1 MAFYH
6 RLTRYA
12 DRMVRPPDRYT
23 FKKHYIMRLPKR
35 IFDHL
40 VNKDVTPEYS
50 KMETILHH
58 ARRAEEVALQ
68 TSRYWDKQRTIKA
81 ARGAAG
87 ENAMRRP
94 YGNKEYQKPVERQDN
109 RRTTT
114 EKSGQRKEPY
124 QKVWNRSAQPTRQE
138 WSASKTKDPDKKT
151 GYDRRNVSSGAKK
164 CFSCG
169 EFGHMA
175 KDNKC
180 PLDKKGKGTSTQMYA
195 AREVVQEDDEEGE
208 PSEDR
213 EEPLF
218 EDEEDGEPYEGS
230 QYSSEGEEVEFEL
243 DDIGLQE
250 EDDDDDRRGV
260 QMHALQTGMED
271 YWQSDE
277 EDLDD
282 ANSWELEETE
292 DLSSEEEGLP
302 LLVEVSDSDED
313 VASDDDTIE
322 EGDSEGDSTESP
334 DADGQDEVVYE
345 SRVLIAA
352 LRTGEVTP
360 PPKEKKVADKKT
372 STTVRKSSKIL
383 DRPVRLKD
391 EAKGFIMMVK
401 LNGQA
406 VVALLD
412 SGCTMDAVSP
422 ELVRVADLKVHE
434 LAEQVPMQ
442 LGTRG
447 SQAKINYGTKA
458 CIKYGHVDM
467 QHYFDIVNIDRYD
480 VILGM
485 VFMRKH
491 GIVLDFDKNE
501 IRHKKE
507 ILPALRE
514 NPDAYLLVCR
524 QAMRY

>member
-1 MAFYH
+1 MVITGLYDRFIHNAALGVATDVFWGATYAPNEGVMAFYY

-12 DRMVRPPDRYT
+12 DRMVRSPDRYT

-50 KMETILHH
+50 KMEMILHH

-68 TSRYWDKQRTIKA
+68 MSRYWDEQRTIKA
-81 ARGAAG
+81 ARGATG

-94 YGNKEYQKPVERQDN
+94 YGNKEYQKPVEQQDN
-109 RRTTT
+109 RRTTS

-124 QKVWNRSAQPTRQE
+124 QKVWNRSDQTTRQE
-138 WSASKTKDPDKKT
+138 RSASKTKDPDKKT
-151 GYDRRNVSSGAKK
+151 GYDRRNISSGAKK

-180 PLDKKGKGTSTQMYA
+180 PPDKKGKGMSMQMYA
-195 AREVVQEDDEEGE
+195 AREVIQEDDEEGE
-208 PSEDR
+208 PSKDK
-213 EEPLF
+213 EEPLS
-218 EDEEDGEPYEGS
+218 EEEEDSEPYEGS
-230 QYSSEGEEVEFEL
+230 QYSSEGEEVKFEFN
-243 DDIGLQE
+243 DISLQE

-260 QMHALQTGMED
+260 RMYALQTGMED

-282 ANSWELEETE
+282 ANSWELEEAE
-292 DLSSEEEGLP
+292 DSSSSEEGLP

-313 VASDDDTIE
+313 VASDDDTIKE
-322 EGDSEGDSTESP
+322 RDSTESP

-345 SRVLIAA
+345 SRVLISA
-352 LRTGEVTP
+352 LRTGEVMP
-360 PPKEKKVADKKT
+360 LPKEKKVADEKT
-372 STTVRKSSKIL
+372 STMVWKSSKIL

-406 VVALLD
+406 
-412 SGCTMDAVSP
+412 AV
-422 ELVRVADLKVHE
+422 
-434 LAEQVPMQ
+434 M
-442 LGTRG
+442 
-447 SQAKINYGTKA
+447 
-458 CIKYGHVDM
+458 
-467 QHYFDIVNIDRYD
+467 
-480 VILGM
+480 
-485 VFMRKH
+485 
-491 GIVLDFDKNE
+491 
-501 IRHKKE
+501 
-507 ILPALRE
+507 
-514 NPDAYLLVCR
+514 
-524 QAMRY
+524 